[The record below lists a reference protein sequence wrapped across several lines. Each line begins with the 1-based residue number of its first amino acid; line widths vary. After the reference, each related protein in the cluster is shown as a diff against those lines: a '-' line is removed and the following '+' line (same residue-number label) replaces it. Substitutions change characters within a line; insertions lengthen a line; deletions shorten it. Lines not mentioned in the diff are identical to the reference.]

1 MQNALTSGCIFSLN
15 CSNYLPNIVAA
26 CPHCTLG
33 TELCTAYV
41 TMHHVPFLSQAI
53 HTSIHSSCHSSQRT
67 WPSGICSCSL
77 GMSSSN
83 RFSQMLLHPIFLP
96 QLLSGWYHQWY
107 WVALAQRFKTLTWY
121 STKKKRFKQASAY
134 IVYLKT
140 SKSECTDMPHA
151 IEHIKSLPHILHIS
165 SIWILDAFP

>member
-96 QLLSGWYHQWY
+96 QLLCKGTVHIFCSSSDSIVRQMCLLDCNAYCNLFFVLSLARQPPSGP
-107 WVALAQRFKTLTWY
+107 RP
-121 STKKKRFKQASAY
+121 
-134 IVYLKT
+134 
-140 SKSECTDMPHA
+140 PH
-151 IEHIKSLPHILHIS
+151 S
-165 SIWILDAFP
+165 